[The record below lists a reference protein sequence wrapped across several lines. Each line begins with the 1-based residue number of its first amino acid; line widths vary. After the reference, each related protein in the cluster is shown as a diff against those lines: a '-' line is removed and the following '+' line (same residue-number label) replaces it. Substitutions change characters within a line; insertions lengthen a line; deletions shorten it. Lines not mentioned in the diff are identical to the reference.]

1 MMAAN
6 REVAEATLAL
16 YSDCVR
22 WLLLAAGGYE
32 CQEAEGTFMVAFAAA
47 EAALEWCLM
56 AQQVLRDMSWPARW
70 EPPRGRGGREGWA
83 AFVGGRGGED
93 TGHAWDAGWWMV
105 CRSRTGRNAQPQ
117 HTAAH
122 LW

>member
-70 EPPRGRGGREGWA
+70 VPRGC
-83 AFVGGRGGED
+83 GGE
-93 TGHAWDAGWWMV
+93 GGLRSLCGA
-105 CRSRTGRNAQPQ
+105 CRWRGCWACLGR
-117 HTAAH
+117 
-122 LW
+122 